1 MKSAAFMSGVP
12 IPIRISE
19 PFASLTKFQMEKLEH
34 KIQQNEIVGKD
45 RIFFVIHQLYE
56 FQQNLKDMWFFSWN
70 SSRIPMRI
78 L

>member
-34 KIQQNEIVGKD
+34 KILNIEIISAIVTPQELFLKKD
-45 RIFFVIHQLYE
+45 LIIRFE
-56 FQQNLKDMWFFSWN
+56 N
-70 SSRIPMRI
+70 STTQI
-78 L
+78 